1 MQWLE
6 ISISLDR
13 EAIEAVAEIC
23 MRHGANGVELDDP
36 RLMLERQTTVGDWD
50 YAELPENFDPNAEAI
65 VRAWLQI
72 GSETTDVLKQIEQ
85 EIQLIPSYGLT
96 LGSGTLRVME
106 IAEQNWAEAW
116 KQYYKPLPIGEKL
129 LIKPVWET
137 WPDDGRL
144 VIEMDPGLAFGTGN
158 HATTRMCLEMLE
170 KGIFTGADVID
181 VGCGSGILSIA
192 AAKLGARSICAID
205 IDRLAVESTLANI
218 QLNTLKQDVRVEQGD
233 LLQVQHDKADI
244 VLANIIADVI
254 IRLLD
259 DLPSTLKPDGLLICS
274 GIISTRKDDVLCAL
288 EQAGFTVQ
296 DLYADEDW
304 VAIAARSPKSGDA

>member
-13 EAIEAVAEIC
+13 EAVEAVAEIC
-23 MRHGANGVELDDP
+23 MRHGASGVEIDDP

-65 VRAWLQI
+65 VRAWLQV
-72 GSETTDVLKQIEQ
+72 GSETADMLRHIEQ
-85 EIQLIPSYGLT
+85 EVQQLPSYGLA
-96 LGSGTLRVME
+96 LGSGTLVVQE

-137 WPDDGRL
+137 WAGEDRL
-144 VIEMDPGLAFGTGN
+144 VLEMDPGLAFGTGN
-158 HATTRMCLEMLE
+158 HATTRMCLELLE
-170 KGIFTGADVID
+170 QRIFPGADVID

-192 AAKLGARSICAID
+192 AAKLGARSVCAID
-205 IDRLAVESTLANI
+205 IDRLAVESTKANL
-218 QLNTLKQDVRVEQGD
+218 QLNALDQAVRVEQGD
-233 LLQVQHDKADI
+233 LLRVEHEKADI

-259 DLPSTLKPDGLLICS
+259 DLPATLKPGGLLICS
-274 GIISTRKDDVLCAL
+274 GIISIRKDDVLYAL
-288 EQAGFTVQ
+288 DQAGFTVR
-296 DLYADEDW
+296 DLSEDEDW
-304 VAIAARSPKSGDA
+304 VAIAASSPHAE